1 VIRSFLSI
9 EIPKAVKLELS
20 AVQNKLK
27 KIKGIRWVL
36 PDNIHLTL
44 KFFGDINQEQVD
56 DIKNIISSVCLNI
69 RPMTLKIGGFG
80 GFPDMDKPRILWA
93 GLDGEIKRLCK
104 FQTLIDKTLQK
115 MDLSMDKKMDKKI
128 FLPHLTI
135 GRIKEPKKCDILKK
149 EITDINIL
157 TTTKWRVDNVVLFK
171 SQLMQNGAIYTHLWD
186 FPLNG

>member
-104 FQTLIDKTLQK
+104 FQTLIDKSGTWYSYNSERLGQGRENSKAYLQEHPE
-115 MDLSMDKKMDKKI
+115 MMLDIES
-128 FLPHLTI
+128 
-135 GRIKEPKKCDILKK
+135 RIKEKLGVLQEQNSEEEK
-149 EITDINIL
+149 E
-157 TTTKWRVDNVVLFK
+157 
-171 SQLMQNGAIYTHLWD
+171 
-186 FPLNG
+186 